1 MCNML
6 TINKITLIFKSYL
19 TSKPMKKIL
28 LICCLVIGITA
39 ARAQGTHPGV
49 GTPAEKAKGL
59 QKELKLTDKQ
69 TEKVAA
75 IYKESS
81 EKFEK
86 IKKDEKGNTDKM
98 VVAVRPL
105 REATVKKIKAV
116 LTPVQAA
123 KYDKLVK
130 DTKGGGNGWSDG
142 WSSTN

>member
-1 MCNML
+1 
-6 TINKITLIFKSYL
+6 
-19 TSKPMKKIL
+19 MKKIL

-39 ARAQGTHPGV
+39 ARAQGPHPTV
-49 GTPAEKAKGL
+49 GTPEEKAKGL

-69 TEKVAA
+69 TDKIQA
-75 IYKESS
+75 IYKESA

-86 IKKDEKGNTDKM
+86 IKKDEHGNTDKM

-116 LTPVQAA
+116 LTPAQAV
-123 KYDKLVK
+123 KYEKLVK
-130 DTKGGGNGWSDG
+130 DTKGGGNGWTDG

>member
-1 MCNML
+1 
-6 TINKITLIFKSYL
+6 
-19 TSKPMKKIL
+19 MKRIL
-28 LICCLVIGITA
+28 LICCLFIGLTA

-49 GTPAEKAKGL
+49 GTPEEKAKGL

-69 TEKVAA
+69 TDKIAG
-75 IYKESS
+75 IYKESA

-105 REATVKKIKAV
+105 REATIKKIKAV
-116 LTPVQAA
+116 LTPVQVA
-123 KYDKLVK
+123 KYDRLVK

>member
-1 MCNML
+1 
-6 TINKITLIFKSYL
+6 
-19 TSKPMKKIL
+19 MKKIL

-39 ARAQGTHPGV
+39 ARAQGTHPG
-49 GTPAEKAKGL
+49 TPEEKAKGL

-69 TEKVAA
+69 TEKIQA

-86 IKKDEKGNTDKM
+86 IKKEEHGNTDKM

-116 LTPVQAA
+116 LTPAQAV
-123 KYDKLVK
+123 KYDKMVK
-130 DTKGGGNGWSDG
+130 DTKAGGNGWSDG
-142 WSSTN
+142 WSATN

>member
-1 MCNML
+1 MIQQPQRLSWLMKYMKCV
-6 TINKITLIFKSYL
+6 TIA
-19 TSKPMKKIL
+19 
-28 LICCLVIGITA
+28 CLVIGITA
-39 ARAQGTHPGV
+39 ARAQGTHPKV
-49 GTPAEKAKGL
+49 GTPVEKAKGL
-59 QKELKLTDKQ
+59 QKELKLTDTQ
-69 TEKVAA
+69 TEKIAA

-86 IKKDEKGNTDKM
+86 IKKEEHGNTDKM
-98 VVAVRPL
+98 LVAVRPL

-130 DTKGGGNGWSDG
+130 ETKGGGNGWSDG

>member
-6 TINKITLIFKSYL
+6 TINKITPIFKSYL
-19 TSKPMKKIL
+19 TLKPMKRIL
-28 LICCLVIGITA
+28 LICCLFIGLTA

-69 TEKVAA
+69 TEKIAA

-116 LTPVQAA
+116 LTPAQAA
-123 KYDKLVK
+123 KYEKMVK

-142 WSSTN
+142 WSATN

>member
-1 MCNML
+1 MNN
-6 TINKITLIFKSYL
+6 IIYIYSYL

-28 LICCLVIGITA
+28 LICCLVIGITT
-39 ARAQGTHPGV
+39 ARAQATHPNV
-49 GTPAEKAKGL
+49 GTPEEKAKGL
-59 QKELKLTDKQ
+59 QKELKLNDKQ
-69 TEKVAA
+69 TEKIAA
-75 IYKESS
+75 IYKESA

-86 IKKDEKGNTDKM
+86 IKKDEHGNTDKM

-116 LTPVQAA
+116 LTPTQAV
-123 KYDKLVK
+123 KYDKMVK